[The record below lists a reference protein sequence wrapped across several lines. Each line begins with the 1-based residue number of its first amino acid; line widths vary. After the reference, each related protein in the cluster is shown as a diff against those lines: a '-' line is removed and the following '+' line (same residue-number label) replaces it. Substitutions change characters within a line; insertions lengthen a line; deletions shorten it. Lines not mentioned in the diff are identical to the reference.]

1 MSIREL
7 RNFIF
12 QATKMTF
19 FQKFDFDVHTKVDT
33 GREIVEGFGYKVKVS
48 RSSFRMHM
56 RNQGFSVAKPLI
68 NECPEN
74 KYAVS

>member
-1 MSIREL
+1 
-7 RNFIF
+7 
-12 QATKMTF
+12 MTF

-56 RNQGFSVAKPLI
+56 KNRRFSEAKPKVHEYPL
-68 NECPEN
+68 NN
-74 KYAVS
+74 YNMS